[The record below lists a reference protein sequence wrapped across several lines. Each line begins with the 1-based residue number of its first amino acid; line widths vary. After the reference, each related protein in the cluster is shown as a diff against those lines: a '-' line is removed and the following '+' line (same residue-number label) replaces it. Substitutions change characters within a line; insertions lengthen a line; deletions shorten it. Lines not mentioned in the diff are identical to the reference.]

1 LLTTLT
7 GDQGIK
13 DNMESNR
20 GNKGRVSSTTIL
32 REGDRI
38 EVSIERILP
47 GGFGLAHFE
56 GATVFVYLAAP
67 GDRLAVL
74 VEKMRGTVTWARI
87 EEILEPSP
95 LRIEPPCPYFGRCG
109 GCDLQQL
116 SYPTQ
121 LETKL
126 DIVRDCLR
134 RITKIEIPS
143 SLRIIGSPL
152 EWGYR
157 SRAMWQRDRDNDLL
171 GYYERGSHN
180 VCDVAN
186 CAVLTQPMQRSLEKV
201 RTVVQEKR
209 LAQDVREI
217 LAVEGDDGVGIVPP
231 LNEGESLETK
241 KTIGQ
246 FTYSFSAGGFFQI
259 NQLLLPALIDEVIA
273 PLEGR
278 NALDLYCGVGLF
290 SLPLAAKFEKVIG
303 IESNHEAIGYARR
316 NAENAGYENVE
327 FESEM
332 VGRWFERNN
341 HVDRRI
347 DAVLLDPPRVGAEKA
362 TMRGIVALKPKKI
375 CYVSCDPATLARDLK
390 PLLENGYNIDS
401 ISAFDMFPQTHHIET
416 VTHLSIGSV
425 GKNNG
430 ERRSS

>member
-1 LLTTLT
+1 
-7 GDQGIK
+7 
-13 DNMESNR
+13 MESN
-20 GNKGRVSSTTIL
+20 KGYKGMQGSTTVL

-38 EVSIERILP
+38 EVTIERILP
-47 GGFGLAHFE
+47 GGFGLAHVE

-74 VEKMRGTVTWARI
+74 VEKVRGTVTWARI
-87 EEILEPSP
+87 EEILEPSL

-109 GCDLQQL
+109 GCDFQQL

-126 DIVRDCLR
+126 EIVRDCLR

-152 EWGYR
+152 EWEYR
-157 SRAMWQRDRDNDLL
+157 SRAMWQRDRENDLL

-180 VCDVAN
+180 VCDVAS
-186 CAVLTQPMQRSLEKV
+186 CGVLTQPLQRSLDKV
-201 RTVVQEKR
+201 RTAVKEKK
-209 LAQDVREI
+209 LAPDVREI
-217 LAVEGDDGVGIVPP
+217 LAVDGDEGVGIVPP
-231 LNEGESLETK
+231 FSKDESLETK
-241 KTIGQ
+241 KTIGK
-246 FTYSFSAGGFFQI
+246 FTYRFSSGGFFQI
-259 NQLLLPALIDEVIA
+259 NQLLLPALIDEAVT

-316 NAENAGYENVE
+316 NAEIAGYKNAD
-327 FESEM
+327 FECEM

-341 HVDRRI
+341 NIDRRI

-375 CYVSCDPATLARDLK
+375 CYVSCDPATLARDLR
-390 PLLENGYNIDS
+390 PLLDNGYNIDS

-430 ERRSS
+430 ESRST